1 MVSHFSSESQSNVS
15 PPSAE
20 EVAATL
26 AASRAVLAASQRTL
40 EAGVKIQKDYDV
52 FAAKHGIIPGCG
64 AEALAGKNAVPA
76 RKKVFESLIF
86 ELENLDQR
94 INEIRQEISRKKSK
108 PVASARAV
116 GHRYRI

>member
-1 MVSHFSSESQSNVS
+1 MVSHFSSESQSTVS
-15 PPSAE
+15 VPSAD

-26 AASRAVLAASQRTL
+26 ATSRAVLAASQRTL
-40 EAGVKIQKDYDV
+40 AAGVKIQDDYDA
-52 FAAKHGIIPGCG
+52 FARKHGIIPGCG

-94 INEIRQEISRKKSK
+94 SEEIRQEITRKKSK
-108 PVASARAV
+108 PPASARAV
-116 GHRYRI
+116 GNRYRI